1 MLSFRIA
8 AILLFVVKIDFLMVL
23 TESTISLKTGDSAP
37 EFNLRGIDDN
47 MHSLNDYSKKGLLII
62 FMCNHCPYVK
72 AKINAIKELH
82 DKFKDHISIVG
93 INSNDSVKYPDD
105 DFDSMKAVAKDKCLE
120 IDFFMALTESTI
132 SLKTGDSAPE
142 FNLKGIDDN
151 MHSLNDYS
159 KKGLLIIFMCNHCP
173 YVKAKINAIKELHDK
188 FKDHISIVGINS
200 NDSMKYPDDSFDS
213 MKVVAKEKGLKI
225 DYLVDETQEIAKKY
239 GAVCTPDPFLFDSE
253 KKLVFHGRID
263 DAMNPDAE
271 VTEKVMVNNI
281 EKFLD
286 GQKIEKEFDPS
297 IGCSIKWKEQQT

>member
-1 MLSFRIA
+1 MLSFGIIV
-8 AILLFVVKIDFLMVL
+8 ILLFVVKIDFFMV
-23 TESTISLKTGDSAP
+23 
-37 EFNLRGIDDN
+37 
-47 MHSLNDYSKKGLLII
+47 
-62 FMCNHCPYVK
+62 
-72 AKINAIKELH
+72 
-82 DKFKDHISIVG
+82 
-93 INSNDSVKYPDD
+93 
-105 DFDSMKAVAKDKCLE
+105 
-120 IDFFMALTESTI
+120 LTESTI

-213 MKVVAKEKGLKI
+213 MKVVVKEKGLKI